1 MATTYEVSRPPFVAD
16 WKSINRDTGHT
27 IDWPNVG
34 EEYRNT
40 PGQTVTTS
48 ALAAAGATSLAVTAL
63 AYPVPSG
70 TVMNF
75 GAVAPVTATV
85 GAAGAIAGATSVPVA
100 ALSGAIP
107 SGTVLNFTGAGKF
120 AVLTAAAAAGATAL
134 TVEALDVALVSG
146 NAATYP
152 GGTKVARATATAAA
166 GATAITVDELPLT
179 IESGDS
185 AVITGTGY
193 KMIPA
198 GTRMGAA
205 GTNGRIY
212 PRVLTSNPAQMILA
226 TNAREDGEYGARDSY
241 GVFLSGVLYENLMPG
256 ATGTPK
262 VIPTAEKTEL
272 ATAGCFFT
280 YRQYRDSTA

>member
-1 MATTYEVSRPPFVAD
+1 MATRYEVSRPPFVAD

-27 IDWPNVG
+27 VDWANVG
-34 EEYRNT
+34 EGYRST
-40 PGQTVTTS
+40 PGQTVTAS
-48 ALAAAGATSLAVTAL
+48 ALAAAGATSLSVEAL
-63 AYPVPSG
+63 TYAVPSG

-85 GAAGAIAGATSVPVA
+85 GAAGALAAATSVPVA

-107 SGTVLNFTGAGKF
+107 NGTVLNFTGAGKF
-120 AVLTAAAAAGATAL
+120 AVLTAAAAAGATSL

-152 GGTKVARATATAAA
+152 GGTKAARATATAAA
-166 GATAITVDELPLT
+166 GATSITVDELPLA
-179 IESGDS
+179 IEDDDS
-185 AVITGTGY
+185 AVITGSGY

-198 GTRMGAA
+198 GTRMGDA
-205 GTNGRIY
+205 GTNGRMY
-212 PRVLTSNPAQMILA
+212 PRALTTNPAKMVLA
-226 TNAREDGEYGARDSY
+226 TNAREDGEYGAADSY
-241 GVFLSGVLYENLMPG
+241 GVFLGGVLWENLMPG

-280 YRQYRDSTA
+280 FRQHRDSTA